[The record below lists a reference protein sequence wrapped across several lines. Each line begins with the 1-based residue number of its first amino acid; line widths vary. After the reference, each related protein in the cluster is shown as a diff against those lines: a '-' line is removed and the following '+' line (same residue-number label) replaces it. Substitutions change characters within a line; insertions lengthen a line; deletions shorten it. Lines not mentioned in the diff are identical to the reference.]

1 MKVVIDIAKLHPQA
15 LKRGSGIY
23 AFQLYDSLLGLKD
36 QNQYFLRHIP
46 EHREANVV
54 HFPYFDPFFLTLPL
68 IKEVPTVVTVHDL
81 IPIRFIKHYPPGLR
95 GKIKW
100 FWQNLS
106 LKGAAAVITDSNSS
120 KKDIIKLAKIP
131 SEKVSVIYLAASQS
145 FKKLTSGNWREKIM
159 HRHNLPKKYLLYVG
173 DINWNKNLPG
183 LIKAFT
189 KVKPKFPQFKLVLI
203 GSAYTNNSLPE
214 FQEIQ
219 QLISKYSLKSEVIFL
234 NYVAENDLVAI
245 YNLATLYIQ
254 PSFYE
259 GFGLP
264 VLEAMSCGCPVI
276 SSNQSSLPEIGDQA
290 VTYFDPYQEEDDLAK
305 KLTLTLSSPHKLR
318 ELSGKGLAQAKK
330 FTWIKTAQETVKVYE
345 KIS

>member
-1 MKVVIDIAKLHPQA
+1 MKVVIDIAKLHPKA

-23 AFQLYDSLLGLKD
+23 ALRLYNSLLGLKD
-36 QNQYFLRHIP
+36 KNQYFLRQTTESH
-46 EHREANVV
+46 EATIV
-54 HFPYFDPFFLTLPL
+54 HFPYFDPFFLTLPF

-106 LKGAAAVITDSNSS
+106 LKGAAAVITDSESS
-120 KKDIIKLAKIP
+120 KKDIIKFANIPENKIA
-131 SEKVSVIYLAASQS
+131 VIYLAAGQN
-145 FKKLTSGNWREKIM
+145 FKKLTKGKWQEQV
-159 HRHNLPKKYLLYVG
+159 RHKYNLPKRYLLYVG
-173 DINWNKNLPG
+173 DINWNKNIPG

-189 KVKPKFPQFKLVLI
+189 KVKSQFPQFKLILV
-203 GSAYTNNSLPE
+203 GSAYANNSLPE

-219 QLISKYSLKSEVIFL
+219 QLINQYNLKDEVMFL
-234 NYVAENDLVAI
+234 DYVPENDLVVI
-245 YNLATLYIQ
+245 YNLASLYVQ

-264 VLEAMSCGCPVI
+264 VLEAMSCGCPVV
-276 SSNQSSLPEIGDQA
+276 SSNQSSLPEIGGQA
-290 VTYFDPYQEEDDLAK
+290 VTYFDPHQEGDLAK
-305 KLTLTLSSPHKLR
+305 KLILILSNPHKLR
-318 ELSGKGLAQAKK
+318 ELSNNGLVQAKK
-330 FTWIKTAQETVKVYE
+330 FTWLKTAQETVKVYE